1 MKKMLIFLTGILLL
15 SSGSS
20 LAQSYYQRD
29 HGLYLEIMGTG
40 GELSLNYEKIID
52 NRISVR
58 VGGGFTGLAFR
69 KGFAIPFSVST
80 LLGSNQ
86 NFLEMGIGGSYLG
99 IDEDSTDDTYLDILE
114 NQVVGNAILGYRYLG
129 DYGFTFR
136 LAFTPAYTKD
146 GFQPMGGA
154 MFGKTW

>member
-1 MKKMLIFLTGILLL
+1 MKTIISLLILTMLLGA
-15 SSGSS
+15 GSS

-29 HGLYLEIMGTG
+29 HGLYLEFFGIG
-40 GELSLNYEKIID
+40 GELSANYEKIIN

-58 VGGGFTGLAFR
+58 VGAGLTGVAFR
-69 KGFAIPFSVST
+69 KGFAVPFSVST

-86 NFLEMGIGGSYLG
+86 NFLELGIGGSYLS
-99 IDEDSTDDTYLDILE
+99 IDEDSTNDTYLDILE
-114 NQVVGNAILGYRYLG
+114 NQMVGNAIVGYRYLS

-146 GFQPMGGA
+146 GFQLMGGA
-154 MFGKTW
+154 MFGRTW

>member
-1 MKKMLIFLTGILLL
+1 MKSIMTLLIITVLL
-15 SSGSS
+15 STGSA
-20 LAQSYYQRD
+20 LAQSYYHRD

-40 GELSLNYEKIID
+40 GELSANYEKIIN

-58 VGGGFTGLAFR
+58 VGAGLTGVAFR
-69 KGFAIPFSVST
+69 KGYAIPFSVST
-80 LLGSNQ
+80 LLGANQ
-86 NFLEMGIGGSYLG
+86 NYLELGVGGSYIG
-99 IDEDSTDDTYLDILE
+99 IDADSTDDTYLDILE
-114 NQVVGNAILGYRYLG
+114 NQLVGNAIVGYRYLG

>member
-1 MKKMLIFLTGILLL
+1 MRTLFLILLVTL
-15 SSGSS
+15 LLGAGSS

-29 HGLYLEIMGTG
+29 HGLYLEFFGTG
-40 GELSLNYEKIID
+40 GELSANYEKIIN

-58 VGGGFTGLAFR
+58 VGAGLTGVAFR
-69 KGFAIPFSVST
+69 KGYAIPFSVST
-80 LLGSNQ
+80 LLGANQ
-86 NFLEMGIGGSYLG
+86 NYLELGIGGSYIG
-99 IDEDSTDDTYLDILE
+99 IDEDSTDETYLDVLE
-114 NQVVGNAILGYRYLG
+114 NQMVGNAIVGYRYLS

-154 MFGKTW
+154 MFGRTW